1 MTNIKCPKVA
11 SMKFKKKV
19 FKASI
24 IQCSLE
30 KQNQLHTHTH
40 THTHLL

>member
-1 MTNIKCPKVA
+1 MINIKCPKFA
-11 SMKFKKKV
+11 SKKLEKKKV

-40 THTHLL
+40 THLL